1 MSAVKDAVLDGQ
13 AESLFYRPKAEQSE
27 RSMQLVAE
35 EVKKRFPDWSHQ
47 CEPYKNVL
55 TFQEWKRRGYKV
67 KKGEKSIRIPILS
80 EIEEKDDPK
89 AKRLVRRTA
98 CLFARPQVEQI

>member
-1 MSAVKDAVLDGQ
+1 MSAVKDAIFDGQ
-13 AESLFYRPKAEQSE
+13 AESLFYRPKADQST
-27 RSMQLVAE
+27 RSMQLVID
-35 EVKKRFPDWSHQ
+35 EVNKRFPDWSPQ
-47 CEPYKNVL
+47 CEPYRNVL

-98 CLFARPQVEQI
+98 CLFAKPQVEQI

>member
-1 MSAVKDAVLDGQ
+1 MAAVKDAIFDGQ
-13 AESLFYRPKAEQSE
+13 TESLFYRPKADQST
-27 RSMQLVAE
+27 RSMQLVID
-35 EVKKRFPDWSHQ
+35 EVKKRFPEWLPQ
-47 CEPYKNVL
+47 CEPYRNVL

-98 CLFARPQVEQI
+98 CLFAKPQVEQI